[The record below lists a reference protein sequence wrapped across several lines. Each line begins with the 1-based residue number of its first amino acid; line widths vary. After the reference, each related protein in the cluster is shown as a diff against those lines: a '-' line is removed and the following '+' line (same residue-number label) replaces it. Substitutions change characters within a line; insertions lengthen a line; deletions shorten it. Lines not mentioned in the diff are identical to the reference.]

1 MQRVLKIRVLRK
13 ISGTK
18 RAKIKAGW
26 IKEHNEEL
34 HDLYSPV
41 NIIW

>member
-1 MQRVLKIRVLRK
+1 MVFKIPVLRK

-26 IKEHNEEL
+26 IKQHNEEF
-34 HDLYSPV
+34 HDLYSTAS
-41 NIIW
+41 IIW